1 MLLVHYYQNKY
12 IQYKYI
18 EYNILQI
25 ILQYNKYNKTL
36 KSVSLV
42 CFEQNNYGRE
52 STTDGDGRKGPSKLK
67 PDVFDI
73 NSTSCVGA

>member
-1 MLLVHYYQNKY
+1 MITSGPNLAGRIRPHTRMLLVHYYQNKY

-52 STTDGDGRKGPSKLK
+52 STTDYL
-67 PDVFDI
+67 
-73 NSTSCVGA
+73 